1 MNNEIGRSTSSCSG
15 RIYRG
20 DSGMGLR
27 AGSSPREG
35 ASGCGVMVPLRDTE
49 AMMWCVL
56 HSAAHTVPQIPNEPP
71 SGGSTHWLKEVTS
84 IGCLG
89 LYSPKCLEEEKSSE
103 GRRIKLR
110 APTDS
115 RDRPGYHDSK
125 AVTGRPAST
134 ARLSSTW
141 PPAPTAALLQK
152 TTMEPE
158 RPTVVLVERLPA
170 RALTPT
176 KLRPQIF

>member
-71 SGGSTHWLKEVTS
+71 EGGSGS
-84 IGCLG
+84 
-89 LYSPKCLEEEKSSE
+89 
-103 GRRIKLR
+103 
-110 APTDS
+110 AP
-115 RDRPGYHDSK
+115 P
-125 AVTGRPAST
+125 TG
-134 ARLSSTW
+134 
-141 PPAPTAALLQK
+141 
-152 TTMEPE
+152 
-158 RPTVVLVERLPA
+158 
-170 RALTPT
+170 
-176 KLRPQIF
+176 